1 MKNNSTKQGKIF
13 FLDYT
18 FIPALRIL
26 KRDDTTLQLRK
37 KQSDVLA
44 LLCEKYPSPVS
55 QDEFLS
61 EVWDGF
67 YVTSQSIAQIIRS
80 LRISLKDESKKI
92 IVTIPKLGYQL
103 TAEPSWEASLSQPE
117 LLPDTLNERNPAA
130 GKIELDNISYS
141 ASTFINYQPAPPT
154 TSMTVV
160 SYAPQHKPM
169 ERNLTSSKWFLFAI
183 TTLSIIFATVAMGA
197 RGYAQDLFEE
207 KKIFFSGA
215 RLAQYSKIRLMV
227 NYLYCCETHNELVCS
242 PKESMLSGKCTL
254 NTEAIE
260 AEQLQ
265 APHILPVKSAL
276 IQDKGRCYLTRD
288 SISCKQ

>member
-1 MKNNSTKQGKIF
+1 MKNSSTKQGKIF

-18 FIPALRIL
+18 FIPALRTL
-26 KRDDTTLQLRK
+26 QRDDTTLQLRK
-37 KQSDVLA
+37 KQTDVLA

-61 EVWDGF
+61 EVWDGC
-67 YVTSQSIAQIIRS
+67 YVTSQSIAQMIRS

-103 TAEPSWEASLSQPE
+103 TAEPYWEASLSQPE
-117 LLPDTLNERNPAA
+117 LLPDTLNERTPAA
-130 GKIELDNISYS
+130 RKIELNNISYS
-141 ASTFINYQPAPPT
+141 SSTFINCQPTP
-154 TSMTVV
+154 MTVV

-169 ERNLTSSKWFLFAI
+169 ERNLTSSKWFLFAV
-183 TTLSIIFATVAMGA
+183 TTLSIILAAVAMGA
-197 RGYAQDLFEE
+197 RGYAQGLFEE

-215 RLAQYSKIRLMV
+215 RLAQYSKIRLMD
-227 NYLYCCETHNELVCS
+227 NYLYCCKTYNGLVCS
-242 PKESMLSGKCTL
+242 PKESMLLGKCTL

-265 APHILPVKSAL
+265 ALHILPVKSAL
-276 IQDKGRCYLTRD
+276 IQDKSRCY
-288 SISCKQ
+288 